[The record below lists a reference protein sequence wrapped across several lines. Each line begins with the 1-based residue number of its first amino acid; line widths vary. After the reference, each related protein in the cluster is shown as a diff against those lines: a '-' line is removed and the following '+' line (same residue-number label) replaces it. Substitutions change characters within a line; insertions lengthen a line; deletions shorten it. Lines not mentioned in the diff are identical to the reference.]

1 MEERRIRRTKNAFKK
16 HFIELVKEKGYSAV
30 TVTDIVDHADYN
42 RSTFY
47 AYYLDKED
55 LANQLLDEMMKLLN
69 ESFYQPFTME
79 VQVQYEQ
86 IENQSHNTF
95 FQHIYENRHFY
106 ALLTIPNSI
115 PNLQNRFLEQF
126 KKMFLNIHYLD
137 EMNNIINIDHYNT
150 YKMYGSYGVILEWIA
165 NGCKEEPT
173 QFSEAILSIFQ
184 TPSTS
189 FCFK

>member
-55 LANQLLDEMMKLLN
+55 LANQLLDEMMNLLN
-69 ESFYQPFTME
+69 MSFYQPFTME
-79 VQVQYEQ
+79 AQIQYEQ

-106 ALLTIPNSI
+106 ELLTIPNSI
-115 PNLQNRFLEQF
+115 PHLLDRFLEQF

-165 NGCKEEPT
+165 NGCKEEPA

-189 FCFK
+189 FSFK

>member
-16 HFIELVKEKGYSAV
+16 HFIDLVREKGYSAV
-30 TVTDIVDHADYN
+30 TVTDIVDRADYN

-95 FQHIYENRHFY
+95 FQHIYENRYFY

-115 PNLQNRFLEQF
+115 PNLHDRFLEQF

-165 NGCKEEPT
+165 NDCKEEPA